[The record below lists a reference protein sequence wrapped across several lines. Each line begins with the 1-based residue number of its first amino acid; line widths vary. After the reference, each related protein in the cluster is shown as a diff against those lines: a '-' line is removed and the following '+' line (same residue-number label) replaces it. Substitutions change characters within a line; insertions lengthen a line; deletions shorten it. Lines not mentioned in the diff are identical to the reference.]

1 MKPEKKN
8 IFLKSRE
15 ALRSLATRR
24 ISMTCDAIPYAFE
37 NVPLKKV
44 INWLKV
50 ETSLL
55 VKPDRPWGWPTH
67 LQVEPTNRC
76 NLRCVLCPVSGE
88 MQRSQGHMD
97 ISLFR
102 NLIDQI
108 GDFLFLILL
117 WDWGEPFMNPRIH
130 EMIAYA
136 KRKGIKLISST
147 NGHLF
152 TNLELADRVIES
164 GLDTLIFAVDGV
176 SQATYEKYRKQGCL
190 ETALEGVRT
199 LVARK
204 RELGSSTPLIN
215 FRFIVMRHN
224 EHEISSLKE
233 LAKSLGVDAL
243 TLKTLNPS
251 ANNTYRGK
259 EEPPAKHGLE
269 LLPENHRYRRFDFAG
284 NGDTPIHASSNP
296 CKNLWNAPAI
306 HWDGKVCPCTYDYDD
321 RFVLGDLKKEAFE
334 EVWRGRSYRRM
345 RRMLRQN
352 DKANHFC
359 NKCSYAYKGGS
370 CIDETIAEASFFV
383 HT

>member
-1 MKPEKKN
+1 
-8 IFLKSRE
+8 
-15 ALRSLATRR
+15 
-24 ISMTCDAIPYAFE
+24 MTCDAIPYAFE

-117 WDWGEPFMNPRIH
+117 WDWGEPFMNPGIH

-176 SQATYEKYRKQGCL
+176 SQATYEKYRRRGCL

-243 TLKTLNPS
+243 TLKTLNPG

-259 EEPPAKHGLE
+259 EESPAKHGLE